1 LTAKDKAT
9 ESIKVKGPPAR
20 RQRIKDPEVGGLS
33 PSVVAAVRGGRT
45 SRRTTLL
52 NSRKVRGF
60 KGASGRGSRR
70 RGQ

>member
-1 LTAKDKAT
+1 
-9 ESIKVKGPPAR
+9 
-20 RQRIKDPEVGGLS
+20 VGGLS

-45 SRRTTLL
+45 SGRTTLP

>member
-1 LTAKDKAT
+1 
-9 ESIKVKGPPAR
+9 
-20 RQRIKDPEVGGLS
+20 VGGLS
-33 PSVVAAVRGGRT
+33 PSVIAAVRGKRTSRRT

-70 RGQ
+70 LRQ